1 MPFKHYNKFVWPG
14 KTEKDVIHLIH
25 KKRLRSAGRETSMFE
40 NRQYV
45 ECQREKRQG
54 VWSQW
59 NKPLSY

>member
-25 KKRLRSAGRETSMFE
+25 KKRLRSAGWETAMFE

-54 VWSQW
+54 V
-59 NKPLSY
+59 